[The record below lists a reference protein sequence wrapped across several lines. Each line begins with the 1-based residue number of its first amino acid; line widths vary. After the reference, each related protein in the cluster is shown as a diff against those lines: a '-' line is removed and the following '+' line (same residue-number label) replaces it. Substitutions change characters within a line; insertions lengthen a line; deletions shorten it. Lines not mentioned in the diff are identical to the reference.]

1 MGSAPFFLLRSKT
14 LLSVYRA
21 GKGGVVSDIVEFN
34 PFNPEFRLNP
44 YPFYHRLRTVD
55 PVHWSDIANRWVL
68 TRHAD
73 CIAVLRDAT
82 RFSAD
87 PYKWD
92 AFEEFL
98 QAQGGGDSPLL
109 RMQTN
114 WMLMKD
120 PPDHTRL
127 RTIVT
132 KAFTPRVAEGMR
144 PRIQA
149 IVDALLD
156 KMQAAGKMDVIA
168 DFAYPLPTVVICEML
183 GVPVEDQEQFK
194 TWTRDLARSLDPIV
208 TPEIIEAANQA
219 TVSFYSYF
227 RALIAKRRQNLQND
241 LLSGLIA
248 AEEAGDRLN
257 EEELVATAIL
267 LLGAGHETTMNLIGN
282 GMLALLRHPEELAR
296 LKVAPVIMPSAVEEF
311 LRYDGSV
318 QMTARN
324 TLVDVE
330 IGGKTIP
337 KGHQAIILLGA
348 ANRDPEVFPDPDR
361 LDITRKDNKHIVFS
375 YGIHHCLGAPL
386 ARVEAQVAFAT
397 LLRRMPNLRLAT
409 EDLEWRET
417 VTLRGLKSLPVAF
430 FSLNS

>member
-1 MGSAPFFLLRSKT
+1 MTDA
-14 LLSVYRA
+14 
-21 GKGGVVSDIVEFN
+21 VEFN
-34 PFNPEFRLNP
+34 PFDPEFRVNP
-44 YPFYHRLRTVD
+44 YPFYHRLRAAD
-55 PVHWSDIANRWVL
+55 PVHWSDIAGRWVL

-73 CIAVLRDAT
+73 CIAVLRDAM

-87 PYKWD
+87 PYKWE
-92 AFEEFL
+92 AFEEFI
-98 QAQGGGDSPLL
+98 QTQGGGDGPLL

-149 IVDALLD
+149 IVDGLLD
-156 KMQAAGKMDVIA
+156 QAQAAGKMDLIA

-183 GVPVEDQEQFK
+183 GVPVEEQEQFK
-194 TWTRDLARSLDPIV
+194 VWTRDLARSLDPII
-208 TPEIIEAANQA
+208 TPEIIDAANQA
-219 TVSFYSYF
+219 TVAFYEYF
-227 RALIAKRRQNLQND
+227 RELIAKRRQNLQND

-248 AEEAGDRLN
+248 AEEQGDRLN

-282 GMLALLRHPEELAR
+282 GMLALLRHSDEFAR
-296 LKVAPVIMPSAVEEF
+296 LKVDPSIIPSAIEEF

-318 QMTARN
+318 QMTAR
-324 TLVDVE
+324 TALVDVE
-330 IGGKTIP
+330 IGGKVIP
-337 KGHQAIILLGA
+337 KGTQAIILLGA
-348 ANRDPEVFPDPDR
+348 ANRDPEVFPEPDR

-409 EDLEWRET
+409 ENLEWRDT
-417 VTLRGLKSLPVAF
+417 VTLRGLKSLSVAF
-430 FSLNS
+430 

>member
-1 MGSAPFFLLRSKT
+1 MPAT
-14 LLSVYRA
+14 QVSVEPDRA
-21 GKGGVVSDIVEFN
+21 ARPVEFN
-34 PFNPEFRLNP
+34 PFDPEFRLNP
-44 YPFYHRLRTVD
+44 YPFYHRLRAED
-55 PVHWSDIANRWVL
+55 PVHWSDLAGRWVL

-73 CIAVLRDAT
+73 CVAMLRDAA

-92 AFEEFL
+92 AFEEVL
-98 QAQGGGDSPLL
+98 QAQGGADSPLW

-127 RTIVT
+127 RTLVA

-149 IVDALLD
+149 IVDGLLD
-156 KMQAAGKMDVIA
+156 AVQGAGKMDLIA
-168 DFAYPLPTVVICEML
+168 DFAYPLPTMVICEMM

-194 TWTRDLARSLDPIV
+194 VWTRDLARSLDPII
-208 TPEIIEAANQA
+208 TPEILEAANQA
-219 TVSFYSYF
+219 TVAFYGYY
-227 RALIAKRRQNLQND
+227 RALIAKRRRNLQND

-257 EEELVATAIL
+257 EDELVATAIL

-282 GMLALLRHPEELAR
+282 GTLALLRHPDELAR
-296 LKVAPVIMPSAVEEF
+296 LKADPSLVPSAVEEF

-324 TLVDVE
+324 ALVDVE
-330 IGGKTIP
+330 IGGKVIP
-337 KGHQAIILLGA
+337 KGAQAIIVLGA
-348 ANRDPEVFPDPDR
+348 ANRDHEVFSDPDR

-397 LLRRMPNLRLAT
+397 LLRRMPNLRLT
-409 EDLEWRET
+409 TDDLEWRET
-417 VTLRGLKSLPVAF
+417 VTLRGLKALPVAF
-430 FSLNS
+430 

>member
-1 MGSAPFFLLRSKT
+1 MTDA
-14 LLSVYRA
+14 
-21 GKGGVVSDIVEFN
+21 VEFN
-34 PFNPEFRLNP
+34 PFDPEFRVDP
-44 YPFYHRLRTVD
+44 YPFYHRLRAAD
-55 PVHWSDIANRWVL
+55 PVHWSDIAGRWVL
-68 TRHAD
+68 TRHTD
-73 CIAVLRDAT
+73 CVAVLRDAM

-87 PYKWD
+87 PYTWE
-92 AFEEFL
+92 AFEEFI
-98 QAQGGGDSPLL
+98 QTQGGGDGPLL

-149 IVDALLD
+149 IVDGLLD
-156 KMQAAGKMDVIA
+156 KVRAAGTADLIA
-168 DFAYPLPTVVICEML
+168 DFAYPLPTMVICEML

-194 TWTRDLARSLDPIV
+194 VWTRDLARSLDPII
-208 TPEIIEAANQA
+208 TPEIIDAANQA
-219 TVSFYSYF
+219 TVAFYEYF
-227 RALIAKRRQNLQND
+227 RRLIAKRRQNLQSD

-248 AEEAGDRLN
+248 AEEQGDRLN

-282 GMLALLRHPEELAR
+282 GMHALLRHSDEFAR
-296 LKVAPVIMPSAVEEF
+296 LKADPAIVPSAIEEF

-324 TLVDVE
+324 ALVDVE
-330 IGGKTIP
+330 IGDKVIP
-337 KGHQAIILLGA
+337 KGAQVIILLGA
-348 ANRDPEVFPDPDR
+348 ANRDPEVFPEPDR
-361 LDITRKDNKHIVFS
+361 LDSTRKDNKHIVFS

-386 ARVEAQVAFAT
+386 ARVEAQVAFTT

-409 EDLEWRET
+409 ENLQWRDT
-417 VTLRGLKSLPVAF
+417 VTLRGLKSLPIAF
-430 FSLNS
+430 

>member
-1 MGSAPFFLLRSKT
+1 MPATQAIVEPDWTARP
-14 LLSVYRA
+14 
-21 GKGGVVSDIVEFN
+21 VEFN
-34 PFNPEFRLNP
+34 PFDPEFRLNP
-44 YPFYHRLRTVD
+44 YPFYHRLRTED
-55 PVHWSDIANRWVL
+55 PVHWSDIAGRWVL
-68 TRHAD
+68 SRYAD
-73 CIAVLRDAT
+73 CVAVLRDAA

-92 AFEEFL
+92 GFLEFL
-98 QAQGGGDSPLL
+98 QTQGGEGSPLL

-127 RTIVT
+127 RTIVA

-149 IVDALLD
+149 IVDGLLD
-156 KMQAAGKMDVIA
+156 EVQAAGKMNLIA
-168 DFAYPLPTVVICEML
+168 DFAYPLPTMVICEMM

-194 TWTRDLARSLDPIV
+194 VWTRDLARSLDPIV
-208 TPEIIEAANQA
+208 TPEIIESANQA
-219 TVSFYSYF
+219 TSAFYDYY
-227 RALIAKRRQNLQND
+227 RGLIAKRRQNLQND

-282 GMLALLRHPEELAR
+282 GTLALLSHPEQLAR
-296 LKVAPVIMPSAVEEF
+296 LQAEPTLVQSAVEEF

-318 QMTARN
+318 QMTAR
-324 TLVDVE
+324 TALTDTVL
-330 IGGKTIP
+330 GGKTIP
-337 KGHQAIILLGA
+337 KGQQAIILLGA

-397 LLRRMPNLRLAT
+397 LLHRMPNLRLAT
-409 EDLEWRET
+409 NELEWRET
-417 VTLRGLKSLPVAF
+417 VTLRGLKALPVAF
-430 FSLNS
+430 

>member
-1 MGSAPFFLLRSKT
+1 MT
-14 LLSVYRA
+14 
-21 GKGGVVSDIVEFN
+21 DTVEFN
-34 PFNPEFRLNP
+34 PFDPEFRLNP
-44 YPFYHRLRTVD
+44 YPFYHRLRATD
-55 PVHWSDIANRWVL
+55 PVHWSDIAGRWVL

-73 CIAVLRDAT
+73 CVAVLRDAT

-92 AFEEFL
+92 GFVEFL
-98 QAQGGGDSPLL
+98 QAQGGTSGPLIQ
-109 RMQTN
+109 MQTN

-149 IVDALLD
+149 IVDGLLD
-156 KMQAAGKMDVIA
+156 NVQAAGKMDFIA

-183 GVPVEDQEQFK
+183 GVPVEEQEQFK
-194 TWTRDLARSLDPIV
+194 VWTRDLARSLDPII

-219 TVSFYSYF
+219 TVAFYEYF
-227 RALIAKRRQNLQND
+227 RDLIAKRRQNLQND

-248 AEEAGDRLN
+248 AEEQGDRLN

-282 GMLALLRHPEELAR
+282 GMFALLRHSDELAR
-296 LKVAPVIMPSAVEEF
+296 LKADSSLVPSAVEEF

-318 QMTARN
+318 QMTAR
-324 TLVDVE
+324 TALVDVE
-330 IGGKTIP
+330 IGGKAIP
-337 KGHQAIILLGA
+337 KGTQAIILLGA

-386 ARVEAQVAFAT
+386 ARVEAQVAFNT
-397 LLRRMPNLRLAT
+397 LLQRMPKLQLAT
-409 EDLEWRET
+409 ENLEWRDT
-417 VTLRGLKSLPVAF
+417 VTLRGLKALPVAF
-430 FSLNS
+430 

>member
-1 MGSAPFFLLRSKT
+1 MTDA
-14 LLSVYRA
+14 
-21 GKGGVVSDIVEFN
+21 VEFN
-34 PFNPEFRLNP
+34 PFDPEFRANP
-44 YPFYHRLRTVD
+44 YPLYHRLRAED
-55 PVHWSDIANRWVL
+55 PVHWSSLAGRWVL
-68 TRHAD
+68 SRHAD
-73 CIAVLRDAT
+73 CVVVLRDTA

-92 AFEEFL
+92 GFQEFL
-98 QAQGGGDSPLL
+98 QTLGSEESPLL
-109 RMQTN
+109 RMQTS

-144 PRIQA
+144 SRIQA
-149 IVDALLD
+149 IVDGLLD
-156 KMQAAGKMDVIA
+156 KVHAAGQMDLIA
-168 DFAYPLPTVVICEML
+168 DFAYPLPTMVICEMM
-183 GVPVEDQEQFK
+183 GVPVADQEEFK

-208 TPEIIEAANQA
+208 TTEIIEAANQA
-219 TVSFYSYF
+219 TVSFSAYF

-248 AEEAGDRLN
+248 AEEQGDRLN

-282 GMLALLRHPEELAR
+282 GTLALLQNPEQLSR
-296 LKVAPVIMPSAVEEF
+296 LQADPTLMQSAVEEF

-318 QMTARN
+318 QMTAR
-324 TLVDVE
+324 TALVDVE
-330 IGGKTIP
+330 MGGKTIP
-337 KGHQAIILLGA
+337 KGQQAIILLGA

-386 ARVEAQVAFAT
+386 ARVEAHVAFAT

-409 EDLEWRET
+409 NDLEWRET
-417 VTLRGLKSLPVAF
+417 VTLRGLKALPVAF
-430 FSLNS
+430 

>member
-1 MGSAPFFLLRSKT
+1 MSMTPAT
-14 LLSVYRA
+14 IE
-21 GKGGVVSDIVEFN
+21 SDVAATPVEFN
-34 PFNPEFRLNP
+34 PFDPEFRNNP
-44 YPFYHRLRTVD
+44 YPLYHRLRTED
-55 PVHWSDIANRWVL
+55 PVHWSILAGRWVL
-68 TRHAD
+68 SRHAD
-73 CIAVLRDAT
+73 CVAVLRDAA

-87 PYKWD
+87 PYKWEG
-92 AFEEFL
+92 FQEFL
-98 QAQGGGDSPLL
+98 QTQGGGDSPLL

-127 RTIVT
+127 RTIVA

-149 IVDALLD
+149 IVNGLLD
-156 KMQAAGKMDVIA
+156 EVQADGRMDLIA
-168 DFAYPLPTVVICEML
+168 DFAYPLPTMVICEMM

-194 TWTRDLARSLDPIV
+194 VWTRDLARSLDPIV
-208 TPEIIEAANQA
+208 TPDIIDAATQA
-219 TVSFYSYF
+219 TISFYAYF
-227 RALIAKRRQNLQND
+227 RALIAKRRQDLQND

-282 GMLALLRHPEELAR
+282 GTLALLRHPEQRAR
-296 LKVAPVIMPSAVEEF
+296 LQAEPTLVQSAVEEF

-318 QMTARN
+318 QMTAR
-324 TLVDVE
+324 TALVDVE
-330 IGGKTIP
+330 LGEKTIP
-337 KGHQAIILLGA
+337 KGQQAIILLGA

-361 LDITRKDNKHIVFS
+361 LDIMRKDNKHIVFS

-386 ARVEAQVAFAT
+386 ARVEAQVAFGT
-397 LLRRMPNLRLAT
+397 LLRRMPNLQLAT
-409 EDLEWRET
+409 EDLAWRET
-417 VTLRGLKSLPVAF
+417 VTLRGLTALPVVF
-430 FSLNS
+430 

>member
-1 MGSAPFFLLRSKT
+1 VT
-14 LLSVYRA
+14 
-21 GKGGVVSDIVEFN
+21 DTVEFN
-34 PFNPEFRLNP
+34 PFDPEFRVNP
-44 YPFYHRLRTVD
+44 YPFYHRLRTAD
-55 PVHWSDIANRWVL
+55 PVHWSDIAIRWVL
-68 TRHAD
+68 TRHTD
-73 CIAVLRDAT
+73 CVAVLRDTA

-92 AFEEFL
+92 GFQEFL
-98 QAQGGGDSPLL
+98 QMQGGADSPLL

-127 RTIVT
+127 RTLVA

-149 IVDALLD
+149 IVDGLLD
-156 KMQAAGKMDVIA
+156 KVHVAGQMDLIA
-168 DFAYPLPTVVICEML
+168 DFAYPLPTMVICEMM

-194 TWTRDLARSLDPIV
+194 VWTRDLARSLDPIV
-208 TPEIIEAANQA
+208 TPEILEAANQA
-219 TVSFYSYF
+219 TVAFYDYY
-227 RALIAKRRQNLQND
+227 RGLIAKRRQNLQND

-248 AEEAGDRLN
+248 AEEQGDRLN

-282 GMLALLRHPEELAR
+282 GTLALLCHPEQLTR
-296 LKVAPVIMPSAVEEF
+296 LQTDPTLMQSAVEEF

-318 QMTARN
+318 QMTAR
-324 TLVDVE
+324 TALVDVE
-330 IGGKTIP
+330 LGGKTIP
-337 KGHQAIILLGA
+337 KGQQAIILLGA
-348 ANRDPEVFPDPDR
+348 ANRDPEVFSDPDR

-409 EDLEWRET
+409 NDLEWRDT
-417 VTLRGLKSLPVAF
+417 VTLRGLKTLPVAF
-430 FSLNS
+430 

>member
-1 MGSAPFFLLRSKT
+1 VT
-14 LLSVYRA
+14 
-21 GKGGVVSDIVEFN
+21 DTVEFN
-34 PFNPEFRLNP
+34 PFDPEFRVNP
-44 YPFYHRLRTVD
+44 YPFYHRLRTAD
-55 PVHWSDIANRWVL
+55 PVHWSDIAGRWVL
-68 TRHAD
+68 SRHAD
-73 CIAVLRDAT
+73 CVTVLRDAA

-98 QAQGGGDSPLL
+98 QAQGGADSPLL

-127 RTIVT
+127 RTIVA

-149 IVDALLD
+149 IVDSLLD
-156 KMQAAGKMDVIA
+156 KMQTAGTMDIIA
-168 DFAYPLPTVVICEML
+168 DFAYPLPTMVICEMM
-183 GVPVEDQEQFK
+183 GVPVKDQEEFK
-194 TWTRDLARSLDPIV
+194 VWTRDLARSLDPII
-208 TPEIIEAANQA
+208 TPEILEAANQA
-219 TVSFYSYF
+219 TVAFYAYF
-227 RALIAKRRQNLQND
+227 RELIAKRRQDLQND

-248 AEEAGDRLN
+248 AEEQGDRLN
-257 EEELVATAIL
+257 EEELVATAVL

-282 GMLALLRHPEELAR
+282 GTLALLRYPSELAR
-296 LKVAPVIMPSAVEEF
+296 LKADLSLVSSAVEEF

-318 QMTARN
+318 QMTAR
-324 TLVDVE
+324 TALVDVE
-330 IGGKTIP
+330 LGQKTIP
-337 KGHQAIILLGA
+337 KGQQAIILLGA

-397 LLRRMPNLRLAT
+397 LLRRMPKLRLAT
-409 EDLEWRET
+409 ENLEWRET
-417 VTLRGLKSLPVAF
+417 VTLRGLKALPVVF
-430 FSLNS
+430 